1 MFWKEVL
8 VQECC
13 AEPNGLMHWKH
24 GVMENETHVADS
36 PGRGHFNG
44 ITLSAVPYTMCL
56 HLHAAF
62 STKSSRVA
70 SDSCMVALSRTCPK
84 TFNHPG
90 NTCNQSI
97 NAQQDRNQ
105 ALHPFLSPWA
115 LEDNLTRQGLAWAQR
130 CTIGAWYCHHPSASM
145 HGCAAYNFGRPQ
157 VNGTIAA

>member
-1 MFWKEVL
+1 
-8 VQECC
+8 
-13 AEPNGLMHWKH
+13 
-24 GVMENETHVADS
+24 MENETHVADS

-44 ITLSAVPYTMCL
+44 ITLSAAPYTMYL

-105 ALHPFLSPWA
+105 PFTQSFPHEPWKTTLLDKVWPEHSVARLVHDIATIPALPCTGVLPA
-115 LEDNLTRQGLAWAQR
+115 TLA
-130 CTIGAWYCHHPSASM
+130 GHK
-145 HGCAAYNFGRPQ
+145 
-157 VNGTIAA
+157 